1 MRFNYT
7 STRKGILIAGGQ
19 GKRLAPLTIAI
30 SKQLIPV
37 YDKPMI
43 YYPITNLMLCGV
55 KDILIISDPNNINLF
70 KNLLGDGQQW
80 GIKFSYE
87 IQEKPEGI
95 AQAILIGE
103 KFAKN
108 TNVAV
113 ALGDNIFHGNEFIN
127 LIRSADSIS
136 NGCTVFAYP
145 VRDPQKYGVVKFDD
159 SGNVINIEEKPK
171 VPSSQYAVTG
181 IYFYDNSVF
190 KKIKELTFSSRG
202 ELEITDLNKKYL
214 DDKLLNVKIMGRG
227 MAWLDTGTIDS
238 LQEAS
243 FYIRTLEHRQ
253 GLKIGCPEEV
263 AWRQGWINDKQLE
276 KLASSLNVGSYGQYL
291 MKLLKIQSI
300 R

>member
-1 MRFNYT
+1 MGFNYT

-43 YYPITNLMLCGV
+43 YYPITNLMLCGI
-55 KDILIISDPNNINLF
+55 KDILIISDPSNMHLF
-70 KNLLGDGQQW
+70 KNLLGDGKQW

-103 KFAKN
+103 KFANK

-127 LIRSADSIS
+127 LIRSADNLSK
-136 NGCTVFAYP
+136 GCTVFAYP
-145 VRDPQKYGVVKFDD
+145 VRDPQEYGVVKFDD

-171 VPSSQYAVTG
+171 SPSSQYAVTG

-190 KKIKELTFSSRG
+190 KKIKELKFSSRG
-202 ELEITDLNKKYL
+202 ELEITDLNRKYL
-214 DDKLLNVKIMGRG
+214 DDKLLNIKIMGRG

-243 FYIRTLEHRQ
+243 FYIRALEHRQ

-263 AWRQGWINDKQLE
+263 AWRQGWIDDKQLE
-276 KLASSLNVGSYGQYL
+276 KLASSLNVGGYGQYL